1 MTGETERTIC
11 IRCSRVVYAMESA
24 VAEGKTFHRTCFKCT
39 ACKKTLAINNYVSYK
54 GSFYCSNHIPRDTS
68 IADTHKTLDIETRPF
83 SEKFEAGNNS
93 YTSPITVT
101 KEERSGNITK
111 AFAKIKKSISRTL
124 YQSDSQDVAG
134 CSGDQLPTDCDDHGS
149 TPILMDKS
157 AVVLTP
163 LSTFVDESISPE
175 ELANR
180 VLHAGKPDM
189 LKFKQDSNRVP
200 NQSSDGFISSLES
213 KSNSGTDNNL
223 SEKST
228 TTMTPIK
235 PSCDIGMVKSRSR
248 PAMSKSTSQNRL
260 SAIFKSKKSIG
271 PSPETVSDK
280 DITDLDYNKS
290 TAVTQDYPSS
300 NLEPNFAQS
309 NISNTELEGSVL
321 TRKRASTLGSIS
333 RLFNGFQSHPDVKP
347 ATTDVK
353 SHDTPEL
360 KIQTNPDSVRQPSN
374 TPISHALGNHSI
386 PPASAELR
394 ENHLG
399 NFRWGS
405 RSTMLPWKVSDTL
418 VAFET
423 KAKEASDRDNMRR
436 GPRSPIAYSPSD
448 LNCSRGRNFAAGT
461 HALHSEQLGINN
473 LVTSPLLDNSY
484 NGFTKSIQNAIGI
497 SLDDTAAA
505 PKKGLNHEVESSET
519 TRKLADLQFKIKSSA
534 RELLH
539 YYEKLQNTPIENR
552 KVIISTFSTHFKTS
566 RESLRELIELTNS
579 VVTVVDLR
587 RNGIELLK
595 FEKEWT
601 SESTFGSSKGLDEFR
616 HLLSNINTN
625 VEFVMRRYPQ
635 NEKKLMVKPT
645 TGFREEG
652 TYDDSIKQEEKSPIF
667 KNLYQ
672 DYILEHVADAQY
684 YRRYFMNKNHITYVG
699 ILEKLGSVI
708 ISLRKEDY
716 VEKPAQLGDSKDQI
730 TEGSY
735 RAILRIKDQPEKRE
749 LIQLAQIKKPLLGK
763 VSTRSVLQLLHKDIN
778 PTKLKTVED
787 KAIEKKILSLDELRY
802 CSRYKF
808 GVLLV
813 KPGQKTDNEFLQNVE
828 GSKGYNKFLDIM
840 GDRVE
845 LKGYKGYA
853 GGLDVSN
860 DRTGLY
866 SIGTTWRSFEIMFH
880 VATLLPFVP
889 DDDQQI
895 ERKRHIGNDIINIMY
910 LEDDAQFDPR
920 AIRSQF
926 THIFV
931 VIKQEK
937 NLPALN
943 KSSDLENND
952 TGYRVSITS
961 NADVLRFGPSLP
973 EPSVFVDMNEMREFL
988 FCKLINGENSAY
1000 KAPKFAKPHQR
1011 TYRTLFD
1018 DIIEEFYG
1026 SVSRRSS
1033 RNGSFAGP
1041 SHEKFKSKDHDS
1053 GSSAACGS
1061 PSTLASYTNHGISQ
1075 AGTHIGKLLRHT
1087 SANNLRIQTPHLSA
1101 STNDVTIKGAINS
1114 SNDANSSTSNIKM
1127 QAEKCVVLASP
1138 DSNQLAVTN
1147 QSPSSPMQNSNTVG
1161 SSSAHNEIDFPD
1173 FESSIGAASKLI
1185 ITLDSQ
1191 NEFEQQQSKA
1201 CLFKTDTLWQSDNT
1215 GPDATATT
1223 LALHDDALSQAVYGS
1238 SGYHT
1243 SEEHL
1248 SFNNNPAIPT
1258 NGATAMES

>member
-11 IRCSRVVYAMESA
+11 IRCSRVV
-24 VAEGKTFHRTCFKCT
+24 
-39 ACKKTLAINNYVSYK
+39 
-54 GSFYCSNHIPRDTS
+54 
-68 IADTHKTLDIETRPF
+68 PF

-448 LNCSRGRNFAAGT
+448 LNCSRGRNF
-461 HALHSEQLGINN
+461 
-473 LVTSPLLDNSY
+473 
-484 NGFTKSIQNAIGI
+484 GI

-684 YRRYFMNKNHITYVG
+684 YRRYFMNKK
-699 ILEKLGSVI
+699 KLGSVI

-787 KAIEKKILSLDELRY
+787 KAIEKKILSLDELR
-802 CSRYKF
+802 
-808 GVLLV
+808 LLISLDCHT
-813 KPGQKTDNEFLQNVE
+813 PRLHSSLIIFNTCKTSTALVE

-1191 NEFEQQQSKA
+1191 NEFEQQQSK
-1201 CLFKTDTLWQSDNT
+1201 DTLWQSDNT